1 MAVPL
6 EQGPLLEQTLVG
18 VLEQVLVGVLEQVRV
33 EEQFRP
39 ELEEQDRRAPVL
51 EQELLAVKW
60 LEH

>member
-18 VLEQVLVGVLEQVRV
+18 VLEQVLVGVLEQVLV

-39 ELEEQDRRAPVL
+39 ELEELDRRAPVL

>member
-18 VLEQVLVGVLEQVRV
+18 VLEQVLV

-39 ELEEQDRRAPVL
+39 ELEELDRRAPVL